1 MDNELMLKVDD
12 VYKEYKLGAINGRTL
27 TADFQSFIAKI
38 LKREDPNSKIGSKTY
53 GKNETFYALKGVS
66 FELKKGETLGIIGG
80 NGAGKSTL
88 LKLISSVTSP
98 TSGTIYL
105 NGRVASL
112 LEVGT
117 GFHREL
123 TGREN
128 IYLNGAI
135 LGMTKEEID
144 RKIEDII
151 DFSEVRQFI
160 DTPVK
165 RYSSGMYVKL
175 AFSVAA
181 HLDSEIIIMDE
192 VLAVGDVRFQEKCIS
207 KMRSLAS
214 EGRTILYVSHNMNT
228 VRQLCDRCIVLNK
241 GEKIF
246 DGDTEQA
253 ISVYLGK
260 NLTDFDTFLDFSQVS
275 RPKGITKDIK
285 ILSFKLDGKQDNLFE
300 NNEKLNF
307 SIKWHCLKNLENF
320 RFELALK
327 NSNDNPI
334 GFAFSN
340 VIEKGEKGKTYT
352 THFSF
357 DISNLQKEKYS
368 ARFGFSQTDSM
379 GNNVYLD
386 YIDRAFCFEI
396 IKDNY
401 NFKNKKSLY
410 WGSVKLNDITF
421 FTESDG

>member
-1 MDNELMLKVDD
+1 MNNELMLKVEN
-12 VYKEYKLGAINGRTL
+12 VYKRYKLGSIGGKTL
-27 TADFQSFIAKI
+27 TADLQSLWAKI
-38 LKREDPNSKIGSKTY
+38 CKKEDPNTKIGAKTY
-53 GKNETFYALKGVS
+53 GKNETFYALTDVS
-66 FELKKGETLGIIGG
+66 FELKKGETLGVIGS

-88 LKLISSVTSP
+88 LKLISSVTAP
-98 TSGTIYL
+98 TNGSIYL

-135 LGMTKEEID
+135 LGMTKAEID
-144 RKIEDII
+144 SKIEDII

-192 VLAVGDVRFQEKCIS
+192 VLAVGDVSFQEKCIK
-207 KMRSLAS
+207 KMRSLAN

-228 VRQLCDRCIVLNK
+228 VSRLCDRCIVLEK
-241 GEKIF
+241 GKKIF
-246 DGDTEQA
+246 DGDTREA
-253 ISVYLGK
+253 IKIYTRKDSNK
-260 NLTDFDTFLDFSQVS
+260 NNEKIDFSILP
-275 RPKGITKDIK
+275 RPSGITNDVQM
-285 ILSFKLDGKQDNLFE
+285 LSFVFDKKENNLFE
-300 NNEKLNF
+300 SNEKLEF
-307 SIKWHCLKNLENF
+307 TVEWLCKKDLENVK
-320 RFELALK
+320 FEIGIK
-327 NSNDNPI
+327 NSNDIPV
-334 GFAFSN
+334 GFALSDTIKKVEN
-340 VIEKGEKGKTYT
+340 GKKYT

-357 DISNLQKEKYS
+357 DISNLLKEEYI
-368 ARFGFSQTDSM
+368 AGFGITQNDSV

-386 YIDRAFCFEI
+386 YIKRAFPFEI
-396 IKDNY
+396 VSDNCEL
-401 NFKNKKSLY
+401 KNKKAHY
-410 WGSVKLNDITF
+410 WGNVKFNNMLFKN
-421 FTESDG
+421 EE